1 MNTQK
6 EKKIISPIHETLEI
20 EGSLSYSEAQRSWN
34 TIRFKKL
41 LLREFSQLKERREKF
56 GYKMILH
63 RSFKELKKAINVIEK
78 DKVAVPLVVWL
89 VKESKE

>member
-6 EKKIISPIHETLEI
+6 EKKIISPIHETLEV
-20 EGSLSYSEAQRSWN
+20 EGSLSYSEAQRAWN

-41 LLREFSQLKERREKF
+41 LLKEFPQLKERREKF

-63 RSFKELKKAINVIEK
+63 RSFKELKKAINAMEK
-78 DKVAVPLVVWL
+78 GELAIPLVVWL
-89 VKESKE
+89 VKEI

>member
-41 LLREFSQLKERREKF
+41 LLREFPQLKERREKF

-89 VKESKE
+89 VKESRE